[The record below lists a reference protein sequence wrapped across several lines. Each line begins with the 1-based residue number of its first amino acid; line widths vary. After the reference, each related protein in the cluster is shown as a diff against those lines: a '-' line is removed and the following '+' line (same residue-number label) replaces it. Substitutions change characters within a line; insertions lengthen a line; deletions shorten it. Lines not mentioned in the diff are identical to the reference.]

1 MVITYGN
8 DMVICYKTMIVND
21 NLNLAINHKT
31 IFHKPC
37 GNCCSNLAS
46 LAFRS
51 SELSE
56 ISK

>member
-1 MVITYGN
+1 
-8 DMVICYKTMIVND
+8 MVICYKTMIVND